1 MDKNAYETYEFLPS
15 NGSETE
21 PDQFF
26 VLQDDGTFLCKY
38 NVILEL

>member
-38 NVILEL
+38 NLMEL